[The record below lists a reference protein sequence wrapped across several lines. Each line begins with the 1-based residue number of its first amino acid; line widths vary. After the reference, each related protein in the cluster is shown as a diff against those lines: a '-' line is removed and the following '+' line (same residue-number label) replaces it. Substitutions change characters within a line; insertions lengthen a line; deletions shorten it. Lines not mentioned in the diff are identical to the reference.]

1 MKIAPFLMM
10 LTALLALG
18 TAPVFGCN
26 GDDDPSQN
34 NGNNGTDDTGQD
46 TGGEDTGTD
55 DTADNDTG
63 MDDDTGTGD
72 DTGDDS
78 MERHLHAVH
87 RLYRSGVHRW

>member
-1 MKIAPFLMM
+1 MKNRTILIM

-34 NGNNGTDDTGQD
+34 NGNNGNNGTEDAGQD
-46 TGGEDTGTD
+46 TGGEDTGTE

-63 MDDDTGTGD
+63 TEDTG
-72 DTGDDS
+72 
-78 MERHLHAVH
+78 
-87 RLYRSGVHRW
+87 